1 MTTTNLTSF
10 RIERWTTASVV
21 AVSLCVAAI
30 VALAIAPAVL
40 GAGAVDR
47 LTALFIYIVLAA
59 MWNAL
64 AGYGGLVS
72 IGQQLFFGLGAYFTI
87 RIANLGVDPFIAMAF
102 GAIVT
107 TVIAYPR
114 AFHAEAEGWRVCHRH
129 VGSGRTRA
137 PARQSRH
144 AHPGRNRHVADLA
157 QRL

>member
-1 MTTTNLTSF
+1 MTTTNLTSI
-10 RIERWTTASVV
+10 RIERWTKASVV

-87 RIANLGVDPFIAMAF
+87 RIANLGVDPFIAMAL
-102 GAIVT
+102 GAI
-107 TVIAYPR
+107 
-114 AFHAEAEGWRVCHRH
+114 
-129 VGSGRTRA
+129 
-137 PARQSRH
+137 
-144 AHPGRNRHVADLA
+144 
-157 QRL
+157 